1 MAINITRKIITYLIR
16 KISNRF
22 KNIRSITPNN
32 IPVSI
37 NKITQFCDISDTNFL
52 ANLTNFG
59 ITQINSL
66 FKLLLPERT
75 ENILRLSLR
84 NRLASRCVEIADI
97 RVKLVDSTIKNIAL
111 SSRNVTFNNGV
122 SNMLFEQTKFL
133 RTLRI
138 SVFNLDLLHKIIKF
152 RITDRQGTQ
161 FFRKIKNR
169 IFIFSTLCV
178 CISLAGIRFIEF
190 NDRIIYALRL
200 AHLEERRGTSLNIRG
215 ELTERIR
222 GILKIGRRSVRT
234 HLHAT
239 DRRITEIRI
248 DTSGFIGDFLS
259 KRGVVFIPILLCHLT
274 LILLFHLILRPHK
287 FFLTT
292 SRTETGSCASDRTE
306 TGHNRTDS
314 CGNCRE
320 CHNFTVYFSLAKTD
334 VEPRLRGRFHIWH
347 TLSREIAFLQPKYA
361 LALAL
366 GLISLPR
373 SLRHW
378 RDSLSEETNSPSQ
391 NGVILRAA
399 QTESIYA
406 EVFKLPH
413 VQAHSCVSSPRAR

>member
-1 MAINITRKIITYLIR
+1 MAINITRKIITYVIR

-37 NKITQFCDISDTNFL
+37 NKITQFCDISNTNFL
-52 ANLTNFG
+52 TNLTNFG

-66 FKLLLPERT
+66 FNLLLPERT

-84 NRLASRCVEIADI
+84 NRLISQCVEIADI

-152 RITDRQGTQ
+152 RITDRQDTQ
-161 FFRKIKNR
+161 ISRKIKNR

-190 NDRIIYALRL
+190 NDRIIHALRL
-200 AHLEERRGTSLNIRG
+200 AHLEERGGTSLNIRG

-222 GILKIGRRSVRT
+222 GILKIGRRSVRS
-234 HLHAT
+234 HLHT
-239 DRRITEIRI
+239 TNRRITKIRI
-248 DTSGFIGDFLS
+248 NTCGLHGNFLS

-274 LILLFHLILRPHK
+274 LIFLFHLIL
-287 FFLTT
+287 
-292 SRTETGSCASDRTE
+292 
-306 TGHNRTDS
+306 
-314 CGNCRE
+314 
-320 CHNFTVYFSLAKTD
+320 
-334 VEPRLRGRFHIWH
+334 
-347 TLSREIAFLQPKYA
+347 
-361 LALAL
+361 
-366 GLISLPR
+366 
-373 SLRHW
+373 
-378 RDSLSEETNSPSQ
+378 
-391 NGVILRAA
+391 
-399 QTESIYA
+399 
-406 EVFKLPH
+406 
-413 VQAHSCVSSPRAR
+413 